1 MSALIAAL
9 SNQVPVVCFLLHS
22 AALLFVETATLRVAL
37 LYVTT
42 ATLRVA
48 SSAQVLRLPLS
59 ACAVGT
65 VCGVPCA
72 PNQPGFCRRH
82 LRCDK
87 PRVCIFSPFGWRKRP
102 RTQCKLTAYR
112 TNESRCGAVRCGA
125 VRCGSC
131 CARCCTTPAL
141 PAVLLWKALLS
152 AHNCGFSS
160 QPNVHFSFP
169 PACCSTTLPSA
180 CADLLD
186 VRRVGEC
193 HVRLIVCADLVDLV
207 ATCVDADLHDRCA
220 P

>member
-42 ATLRVA
+42 ARLRVA
-48 SSAQVLRLPLS
+48 SSARVLRLPLS

-112 TNESRCGAVRCGA
+112 TNESRCGAVRCG
-125 VRCGSC
+125 SC

-141 PAVLLWKALLS
+141 PAVLLWKARRTLAKLS
-152 AHNCGFSS
+152 INCGFSS
-160 QPNVHFSFP
+160 QPNAF
-169 PACCSTTLPSA
+169 LSA
-180 CADLLD
+180 CMLQYDTALC
-186 VRRVGEC
+186 VR
-193 HVRLIVCADLVDLV
+193 
-207 ATCVDADLHDRCA
+207 
-220 P
+220 

>member
-1 MSALIAAL
+1 MKVGSIVRQLSVALLSQSALIHSSIAAL
-9 SNQVPVVCFLLHS
+9 GNQVPVVCFLLHS
-22 AALLFVETATLRVAL
+22 AALLFVETATLRVAM

-42 ATLRVA
+42 ETLRVA
-48 SSAQVLRLPLS
+48 SSARVLRLPLS

-125 VRCGSC
+125 VHAAHGAVPHQHCQQYRCGKLC
-131 CARCCTTPAL
+131 FPHILA
-141 PAVLLWKALLS
+141 KLS
-152 AHNCGFSS
+152 ITA
-160 QPNVHFSFP
+160 
-169 PACCSTTLPSA
+169 A
-180 CADLLD
+180 
-186 VRRVGEC
+186 
-193 HVRLIVCADLVDLV
+193 
-207 ATCVDADLHDRCA
+207 
-220 P
+220 